1 MLTLVLL
8 LATPTPLAVSWQTI
22 SSPHT
27 ADLVLDIGEETV
39 MLTTSQSLGLS
50 AAERDAAINTIAGE
64 AFQGG
69 GGLDIAA
76 VAANLISR
84 RFSPKYAENLVDIV
98 KAPGQYEANFKTSR
112 EDITRPDLIS
122 AADRERIATVFDN
135 PMLVRDAIVKGNAP
149 LQFRGTALYKNRR
162 KGDYTPVE
170 GKSNFYFD
178 PASTE
183 VRDTILSKLDSGEA
197 VMQPQTDSLPSVQP
211 QTDSLPSVQPTVNIF
226 VAQKAAGSQI
236 PTPEQRQQKY
246 ANAIASSVLAQ
257 VLQPQRRRSAAS
269 LLTQYMQ

>member
-1 MLTLVLL
+1 
-8 LATPTPLAVSWQTI
+8 
-22 SSPHT
+22 
-27 ADLVLDIGEETV
+27 
-39 MLTTSQSLGLS
+39 MLTTSQLLGLS

-64 AFQGG
+64 AFQGE

-76 VAANLISR
+76 VAGNLVSR
-84 RFSPKYAENLVDIV
+84 RFSPKYAGNIVDIV

-112 EDITRPDLIS
+112 EDIIRPDLIS

-162 KGDYTPVE
+162 EGDYTPVE

-183 VRDTILSKLDSGEA
+183 VKDTILSKLDSGEA

-211 QTDSLPSVQPTVNIF
+211 TINIF
-226 VAQKAAGSQI
+226 VGQKAAGSQI

-246 ANAIASSVLAQ
+246 ANAVASSVLAQ
-257 VLQPQRRRSAAS
+257 VLQPPRRRSAAS